1 MEKRNSVI
9 RIQDKGNNFVFL
21 NSELD
26 QSKLKEQMDRSSF
39 EVLSEDPS
47 QKTIVE
53 IDKWVDGSLGDY
65 QISGLNLLLRTPMLT
80 QV

>member
-1 MEKRNSVI
+1 MKEFRSTPMEKRNSVI

-26 QSKLKEQMDRSSF
+26 QSKVKEQMDRSSF

-53 IDKWVDGSLGDY
+53 IDNWVDKWTPW
-65 QISGLNLLLRTPMLT
+65 GLSD
-80 QV
+80 

>member
-9 RIQDKGNNFVFL
+9 QIQDKGSNFVFL

-39 EVLSEDPS
+39 EVLNEDPS

-53 IDKWVDGSLGDY
+53 LT
-65 QISGLNLLLRTPMLT
+65 SG
-80 QV
+80 